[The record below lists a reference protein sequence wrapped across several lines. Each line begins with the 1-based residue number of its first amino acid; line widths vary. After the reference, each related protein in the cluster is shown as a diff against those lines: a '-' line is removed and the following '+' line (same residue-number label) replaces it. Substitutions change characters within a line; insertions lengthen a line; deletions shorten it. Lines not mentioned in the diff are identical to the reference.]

1 VTHPNESRPAANH
14 EAAKSFGGDNTDST
28 AIHRKSWARE
38 LIDKAS
44 RPIDKYGS
52 PEWCALPLDHP
63 NRVAAVVVAA
73 EAWAWDWENLE
84 ENLRREVEGLRAA
97 FKSDEDAEYVRSY
110 TEHRKQWSRKS
121 NRVVSMSF
129 EERRRQ
135 QLAEASTHRPGDFM
149 GRNGGAS

>member
-1 VTHPNESRPAANH
+1 MTHPNEERRPWQ
-14 EAAKSFGGDNTDST
+14 EAADSKSSGDNTNSS

-38 LIDKAS
+38 LIDKAT
-44 RPIDKYGS
+44 RPIHKYGS

-84 ENLRREVEGLRAA
+84 DNLRREVEGLRAA

-129 EERRRQ
+129 EERRKQ
-135 QLAEASTHRPGDFM
+135 QLAEASMHRPGDFM